1 MLNNNLKL
9 ILRNLWKN
17 KVVSL
22 INLVGLTLGIACSL
36 LLFMYVQYEHSYDG
50 FIKDSDRIYRL
61 AVEEKGINGRKIG
74 LSGWSDVETLSADF
88 GTVEEVMQ
96 IQSNRYSMLPAGEVD
111 NKVSVTSTF
120 AAEGFFEFFGFPL
133 LQGDAATALSDP
145 SSIVLSESTAKR
157 LFGDENAMGK
167 TVTIDASSFKKE
179 LVVTGVA
186 AEIKNSHIQFESVI
200 PWAMKS
206 PDGRHIAHMWFQQ
219 SLYLYVKTA
228 GSGQIK
234 ELTTQLNNT
243 LVETGDIEDYAY
255 FFQPMSDIYFGSGD
269 IQFLNFVSGNEQLIN
284 TLFYIAIIILLVA
297 CINYVNLQTA
307 KGTRRSLEVG
317 VRKVMGAQKGQL
329 VRQFLGESFIIT
341 FFAAVLAVLL
351 IDISLP
357 AFNNLTGKAFTIQTL
372 LSQGLV
378 LVLVGITVITA
389 LVSGLYPAFVLSS
402 FKPSQVLKS
411 ASAANLSGRKARRTL
426 ILVQF
431 GISIFLMAVTYITF
445 QQTAYISKKDLG
457 FNKDQVITFAVTT
470 KNMYQ
475 SREAFRKELDRYTGV
490 VSTSFSTDVL
500 GNGYTNNSGPVYS
513 KLNTDV
519 SASTTI
525 FGVDHYFVETYDME
539 IVEGRT
545 FDPQSSYDSTAVIVN
560 EAFVRSLGL
569 ENPLNTKV
577 TVWNPDRAGSP
588 IIGVVKDFHFQKLH
602 EEINPVMLRIAPRN
616 IWNLSVRMAPE
627 NIGQTL
633 SFIESKW
640 NEFESETPF
649 RYSFIDQKFALF
661 YEEES
666 RLQTAITF
674 FSLISI
680 VLTALGLFGMT
691 TFVIERKVKEIGIR
705 KVLGAS
711 IGSINLL
718 VLKEFIL
725 ALVIAIAIASPLAYY
740 MGSEWLSRF
749 AYRID
754 INAVPFLV
762 ASVLTVAIIASTVS
776 LLSVR
781 AARANPVDALRNE

>member
-1 MLNNNLKL
+1 MLRNNLKL
-9 ILRNLWKN
+9 IIRNLWKN
-17 KVVSL
+17 KVVSV
-22 INLVGLTLGIACSL
+22 INLFGLTLGIACSL

-50 FIKDSDRIYRL
+50 FIKDSERIYRL
-61 AVEEKGINGRKIG
+61 GVEEKGINGRKIG

-96 IQSNRYSMLPAGEVD
+96 IQSNRYAMLPGGNID
-111 NKVSVTSTF
+111 NKVSVNSTF
-120 AAEGFFEFFGFPL
+120 AAPGFFDFFGFPL

-228 GSGQIK
+228 GTGQVE
-234 ELTTQLNNT
+234 ELTSQLNNT

-255 FFQPMSDIYFGSGD
+255 FFQPMGDIYFGSGD
-269 IQFLNFVSGNEQLIN
+269 IQFLDFVAGNEQLIN

-329 VRQFLGESFIIT
+329 VKQFLGESFLIT

-351 IDISLP
+351 IDLSLP
-357 AFNNLTGKAFTIQTL
+357 AFNNLTGKAFTIQLL
-372 LSQGLV
+372 LSQGLI
-378 LVLVGITVITA
+378 LVLAGITVLSA
-389 LVSGLYPAFVLSS
+389 LISGLYPAFVLSS

-411 ASAANLSGRKARRTL
+411 ASAANLTGRKARRTL

-457 FNKDQVITFAVTT
+457 FNQDQVITFSVTT

-490 VSTSFSTDVL
+490 MSTSFSTDVL

-513 KLNTDV
+513 KLNADV

-539 IVEGRT
+539 MIAGRN
-545 FDPQSSYDSTAVIVN
+545 FDPQSAYDSTAVIVN

-569 ENPLNTKV
+569 EDPLNAKV
-577 TVWNPDRAGSP
+577 TVWNPERAGSP

-627 NIGQTL
+627 NIDQTL
-633 SFIESKW
+633 SFIENKW

-649 RYSFIDQKFALF
+649 RYSFIDQKFARF

-666 RLQTAITF
+666 RLQSAITF
-674 FSLISI
+674 FSLVSI

-711 IGSINLL
+711 ISSINLL
-718 VLKEFIL
+718 VLKEFIV

-762 ASVLTVAIIASTVS
+762 ASVLTVAIIAATVS

>member
-1 MLNNNLKL
+1 MLKNNLKL
-9 ILRNLWKN
+9 VIRNLWKN
-17 KVVSL
+17 KVVSV
-22 INLVGLTLGIACSL
+22 INLIGLTLGIACSL

-61 AVEEKGINGRKIG
+61 SVEEKGVNGRKIG
-74 LSGWSDVETLSADF
+74 LSGWSNVERLSTDF
-88 GTVEEVMQ
+88 SMVEEVMQ

-111 NKVSVTSTF
+111 RKVSVTSTF

-167 TVTIDASSFKKE
+167 TVTIDASSFNKD
-179 LVVTGVA
+179 LVVTGIA
-186 AEIKNSHIQFESVI
+186 AEIENSHIQFESVI
-200 PWAMKS
+200 PWAMRS

-219 SLYLYVKTA
+219 SLYLYVKTV
-228 GSGQIK
+228 GTGQL
-234 ELTTQLNNT
+234 EALTTEQNKI
-243 LVETGDIEDYAY
+243 LVETGDIEEHEY
-255 FFQPMSDIYFGSGD
+255 FFQPMSEIYFGSGD
-269 IQFLNFVSGNEQLIN
+269 IQFLDFISGNEQLIN

-317 VRKVMGAQKGQL
+317 VRKVMGAHKGQL
-329 VRQFLGESFIIT
+329 VRQFLGESFLIT
-341 FFAAVLAVLL
+341 FSAAVLAVLL
-351 IDISLP
+351 IDLSLP
-357 AFNNLTGKAFTIQTL
+357 AFNNLTGKSFTIQTL
-372 LSQGLV
+372 LNQGLV
-378 LVLVGITVITA
+378 LVLLGITVLSA
-389 LVSGLYPAFVLSS
+389 LISGLYPAFVLSS

-411 ASAANLSGRKARRTL
+411 AASANLSGRRARRTL

-457 FNKDQVITFAVTT
+457 FNKDQVITFGVTSN
-470 KNMYQ
+470 KMYQ
-475 SREAFRKELDRYTGV
+475 SKEAFRKELDGYPGV

-513 KLNTDV
+513 RRNSDV

-539 IVEGRT
+539 LLEGRT
-545 FDPQSSYDSTAVIVN
+545 FDPQSAYDSSAVIVN

-569 ENPLNTKV
+569 EDPLNDRV
-577 TVWNPDRAGSP
+577 TVWRPEGSGYP

-627 NIGQTL
+627 DIDETL
-633 SFIESKW
+633 SFIEGKW
-640 NEFESETPF
+640 NEFESEAPF
-649 RYSFIDQKFALF
+649 RYSFIDQKFARF

-666 RLQTAITF
+666 RMQTAITF
-674 FSLISI
+674 FSLVSI
-680 VLTALGLFGMT
+680 MLTALGLFGMT

-718 VLKEFIL
+718 VLKEFIV

>member
-1 MLNNNLKL
+1 MIKNNLKL

-17 KVVSL
+17 KVVSF

-36 LLFMYVQYEHSYDG
+36 LLFMYVQYEHSYDS
-50 FIKDSDRIYRL
+50 FMPDADRIYRL
-61 AVEEKGINGRKIG
+61 ALEEKGVNGRKIG

-88 GTVEEVMQ
+88 GMVEEVMQ
-96 IQSNRYSMLPAGEVD
+96 IQSNSYSMLPAGEVD
-111 NKVSVTSTF
+111 KKISVTSTF
-120 AAEGFFEFFGFPL
+120 AAEGFFSFFGFPL

-167 TVTIDASSFKKE
+167 TVTIDASSFKKD
-179 LVVTGVA
+179 LIVTGIA
-186 AEIKNSHIQFESVI
+186 KEIKNAHIQFESVI
-200 PWAMKS
+200 PWAMKA

-228 GSGQIK
+228 AMGQVN
-234 ELTTQLNNT
+234 ELTAQLNDK
-243 LVETGDIEDYAY
+243 LVETGDIEDYEY
-255 FFQPMSDIYFGSGD
+255 FFQAVDDIYFGSGD
-269 IQFLNFVSGNEQLIN
+269 IQFLDFESGNKQTIN
-284 TLFYIAIIILLVA
+284 SLFYIAIIILLVA

-329 VRQFLGESFIIT
+329 VQQFLGESFIIT
-341 FFAAVLAVLL
+341 FFSAVLAVLL
-351 IDISLP
+351 IDLSLP
-357 AFNNLTGKAFTIQTL
+357 AFNNLTGKSFTIQTL
-372 LSQGLV
+372 LDQGLAPV
-378 LVLVGITVITA
+378 LLAITLLSA

-411 ASAANLSGRKARRTL
+411 AAAANLSGRKARRTL

-431 GISIFLMAVTYITF
+431 GISIFLMAITYITF
-445 QQTAYISKKDLG
+445 QQTSYISKKDLG
-457 FNKDQVITFAVTT
+457 FNKDQVITFGITT
-470 KNMYQ
+470 RNMYQ
-475 SREAFRKELDRYTGV
+475 SKEAFRKELNSYAGI
-490 VSTSFSTDVL
+490 VSTSLSTDIL
-500 GNGYTNNSGPVYS
+500 GTGYTNNSGPVYS
-513 KLNTDV
+513 KLNADI

-525 FGVDHYFVETYDME
+525 FGVDHHFIETYDME
-539 IVEGRT
+539 IIEGRS

-560 EAFVRSLGL
+560 EAFVRSLGI
-569 ENPLNTKV
+569 EDPLNTKV
-577 TVWNPDRAGSP
+577 TIWNPDRAGSP

-602 EEINPVMLRIAPRN
+602 EEINPVMFRIAPRN
-616 IWNLSVRMAPE
+616 IWNLSVRMTPG
-627 NIGQTL
+627 NIGETL
-633 SFIESKW
+633 AFIESKW

-649 RYSFIDQKFALF
+649 RYSFIDQKFARF
-661 YEEES
+661 YEEEA
-666 RLQTAITF
+666 RVQKAITF

-680 VLTALGLFGMT
+680 VLTSLGLFGMT

-711 IGSINLL
+711 LGSINLL
-718 VLKEFIL
+718 IFREFIVAL
-725 ALVIAIAIASPLAYY
+725 AIAIAIASPLAFY
-740 MGSEWLSRF
+740 MGNEWLSRF

-762 ASVLTVAIIASTVS
+762 ASLLTMVIITSTVS
-776 LLSVR
+776 LLSFR